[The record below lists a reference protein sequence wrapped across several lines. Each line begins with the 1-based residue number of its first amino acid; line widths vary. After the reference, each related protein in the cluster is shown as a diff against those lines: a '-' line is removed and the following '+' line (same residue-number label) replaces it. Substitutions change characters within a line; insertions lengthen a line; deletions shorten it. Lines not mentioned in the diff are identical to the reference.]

1 MKLICNLHDNYIRIS
16 VVNLHHNQIKIAMK
30 NILNYLMI
38 LPLLTLNACGQSTKS
53 TELISKS
60 TVMENTINKPGN
72 PYYSNTDTTK
82 LNVSDAEWKKVL
94 PPDLYAVSRNADT
107 ERAFTGKLWDLDAKG
122 TYYCAACGNKLFRS
136 DQKFA
141 SSCGWPSF
149 FEQENKNS
157 VVYKE
162 DNSYGMRRIEALCGR
177 CDGHLG
183 HLFDDG
189 PKPTGKRYCMNSIA
203 LDFVPDTA
211 RTENN
216 IKNNLEIII
225 LGGGCYWC
233 VEAVYEK
240 LDGVK
245 SVVSGF
251 AGGKNANPTYEEVCT
266 GRTGHAEVVQ
276 ITYDKS
282 KTSLDEIFQ
291 VFFTVHDPTTLNRQ
305 GADVGTQYRSVIF
318 YANEEQKQAAQSIID
333 QLNTEK
339 VYNSPIVT
347 TLEPLTK
354 FYKAEDYHQNYY
366 ENNKNQPYCQMVIQP
381 KIEKFEKIF
390 KARLKK

>member
-1 MKLICNLHDNYIRIS
+1 MRTVYNLDDIFLRIS
-16 VVNLHHNQIKIAMK
+16 VVNLHHNLKKVSMK
-30 NILNYLMI
+30 NIYNYLMI
-38 LPLLTLNACGQSTKS
+38 MSLFAFSACGQSTKTTTITPNS
-53 TELISKS
+53 NA
-60 TVMENTINKPGN
+60 MENTISKPGN

-94 PPDLYAVSRNADT
+94 SPDLYAVSRNADT
-107 ERAFTGKLWDLDAKG
+107 ERAFTGKLWNSDAKG

-189 PKPTGKRYCMNSIA
+189 PAPTGKRYCMNSIA
-203 LDFVPDTA
+203 LDFVPDTVI
-211 RTENN
+211 TENGS
-216 IKNNLEIII
+216 KNNLATIT

-233 VEAVYEK
+233 VEAIYEN

-251 AGGKNANPTYEEVCT
+251 SGGKIEDPTYEEVCT
-266 GRTGHAEVVQ
+266 GTTGHAEVVQ
-276 ITYDKS
+276 ITYDKT
-282 KTSLDEIFQ
+282 KTNLDEIFQ

-305 GADVGTQYRSVIF
+305 GADEGTQYRSVIF
-318 YANEEQKQAAQSIID
+318 YKDEEQKKAAKSIID
-333 QLNTEK
+333 QLNVEK
-339 VYNSPIVT
+339 VYKNPIVT
-347 TLEPLTK
+347 TLEPLAK
-354 FYKAEDYHQNYY
+354 FYVAEDYHQNYY
-366 ENNKNQPYCQMVIQP
+366 EKNKSQPYCQMVIQP

>member
-1 MKLICNLHDNYIRIS
+1 MKTTIKLRVLVFLI
-16 VVNLHHNQIKIAMK
+16 
-30 NILNYLMI
+30 
-38 LPLLTLNACGQSTKS
+38 PLFMLQACGQTLNKQNNTQNSS
-53 TELISKS
+53 S
-60 TVMENTINKPGN
+60 MENSISKPGN

-82 LNVSDAEWKKVL
+82 LHLTDADWKKVL
-94 PPDLYAVSRNADT
+94 SEDLYAVSRNADT
-107 ERAFTGKLWDLDAKG
+107 ERAFTGKLWNSDAKG
-122 TYYCAACGNKLFRS
+122 AYYCAACGNKLFRS

-203 LDFVPDTA
+203 LDFVPDA
-211 RTENN
+211 IIVENKSTTN
-216 IKNNLEIII
+216 MESIT

-240 LDGVK
+240 LNGVK

-276 ITYDKS
+276 ITYDK
-282 KTSLDEIFQ
+282 TVTNIDEILQ

-305 GADVGTQYRSVIF
+305 GADEGTQYRSVIL
-318 YANEEQKQAAQSIID
+318 YANEYQRKEAKSVID

-339 VYNSPIVT
+339 VYSNPIVT
-347 TLEPLTK
+347 TLEPLTQ

-366 ENNKNQPYCQMVIQP
+366 ENNKSQPYCQMVIQP

-390 KARLKK
+390 KERLKK